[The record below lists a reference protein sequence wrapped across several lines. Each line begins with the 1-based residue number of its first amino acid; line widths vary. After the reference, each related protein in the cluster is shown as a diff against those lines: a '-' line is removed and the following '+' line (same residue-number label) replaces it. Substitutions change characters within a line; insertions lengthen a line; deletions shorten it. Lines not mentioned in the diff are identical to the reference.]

1 MRLAGQATI
10 GAATLALALGAAQ
23 HSLAQEYPSRPITL
37 VVSTAPGGGNDIM
50 ARVIGERMSRT
61 LGQQIV
67 VENRP
72 GAGGTIATRQIAKAA
87 PDGYTLGMGNTGT
100 LAQGPAYYPNAGYDP
115 VKDFAPIGLIANAP
129 LSVVVTPSLPAKDVR
144 ELADLARKEPGKLTY
159 GSGGAG
165 TPNHLTGVMFG
176 NEAGVSIVHVPFRGA
191 GPAVAGLVGGHVQMM
206 FSSLPPVMGNIKS
219 GMLRPIAMTSL
230 KRARAMPDLP
240 TVAESG
246 FPGFE
251 AAQRYGLVA
260 PAGTPPAIIA
270 KLSAALREALN
281 EPEVLK
287 RIAAEGAEPI
297 PGTPEDYARDIASE
311 SAKWSAVVRKAGVE
325 AK

>member
-1 MRLAGQATI
+1 
-10 GAATLALALGAAQ
+10 
-23 HSLAQEYPSRPITL
+23 
-37 VVSTAPGGGNDIM
+37 
-50 ARVIGERMSRT
+50 
-61 LGQQIV
+61 
-67 VENRP
+67 
-72 GAGGTIATRQIAKAA
+72 
-87 PDGYTLGMGNTGT
+87 
-100 LAQGPAYYPNAGYDP
+100 
-115 VKDFAPIGLIANAP
+115 
-129 LSVVVTPSLPAKDVR
+129 
-144 ELADLARKEPGKLTY
+144 
-159 GSGGAG
+159 
-165 TPNHLTGVMFG
+165 
-176 NEAGVSIVHVPFRGA
+176 
-191 GPAVAGLVGGHVQMM
+191 M

-251 AAQRYGLVA
+251 AAQRYGLVV